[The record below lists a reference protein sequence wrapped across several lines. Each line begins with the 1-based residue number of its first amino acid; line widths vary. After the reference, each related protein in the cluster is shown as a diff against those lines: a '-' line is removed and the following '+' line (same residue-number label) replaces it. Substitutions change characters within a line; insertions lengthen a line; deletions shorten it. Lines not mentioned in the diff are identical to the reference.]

1 MYTKKSP
8 RLLFILFTIA
18 TLILVVLAPLSA
30 TAHDPGDPV
39 PAPSTSAHLNV
50 LGQYEVDE
58 TELTSDVWAL
68 GNYAYTG
75 SFSSPFCSFDLTGIR
90 IIDISDPTDPQ
101 LVAFIKDKQGTRT
114 NDVKA
119 ASLNTSHWS
128 GDILVSTNE
137 GCGVSLP
144 RLNSDG
150 NAGKFRSGQGGI
162 NIYDVTDPTKPH
174 ALKQNFLPKANGG
187 HNTYI
192 WEDGAGNAYL
202 LAVDDV
208 ALADV
213 IVVDITNPASPKEIA
228 RTGQADWPSDI
239 ASEIEGP
246 AVFLH
251 DVWVQDGIAYLSY
264 WDAGLVLLD
273 VSDPAN
279 PVFLGDSTYP
289 NPDLSGLPPEGN
301 GHVAVPNADGS
312 LVIFGDEDQSKAAS
326 FLDSTIDAVGA
337 TDKIGVALFGPE
349 PLANFPE
356 PSPVP
361 FVAGSFGCSLGDFG
375 GGPGAG
381 TVLIERGD
389 CFFSTK
395 AANAQAAGYDSY
407 IVFNDAARGDALT
420 DMSPSTGDVI
430 TIPGIFVGNTLGM
443 AMAAGT
449 TVTVDMVF
457 GIEDG
462 EGFMRVFDVTDP
474 ANIVQIG
481 TYATERTLPPE
492 NALAMGTRDA
502 HNVVVDGDLAYW
514 AWYYEGIRVVDFS
527 DCDAGDGFGG
537 CTPVEIA
544 HYDGGEDPDDIFWG
558 VYVHTLPS
566 GQKVVLGSAGDRGL
580 FIFDTP

>member
-18 TLILVVLAPLSA
+18 ALILVVLAPLSA

-50 LGQYEVDE
+50 LGQYEVDA
-58 TELTSDVWAL
+58 TGLTSDVWAL
-68 GNYAYTG
+68 GNYAYIG

-90 IIDISDPTDPQ
+90 IIDISDPENPT
-101 LVAFIKDKQGTRT
+101 LAAFIKDKKGTRT

-119 ASLNTSHWS
+119 VSLNTSHWS
-128 GDILVSTNE
+128 GDVLVSTNE
-137 GCGVSLP
+137 GCGISLP
-144 RLNSDG
+144 RLNSNG
-150 NAGKFRSGQGGI
+150 NANKVRAGRGGI

-174 ALKQNFLPKANGG
+174 ALVQNFLPKENGI

-192 WEDGAGNAYL
+192 WEDGAGSAYL

-208 ALADV
+208 NLADV
-213 IVVDITNPASPKEIA
+213 IIVDITDPADPKEIA
-228 RTGQADWPSDI
+228 RTGQADWPAGI
-239 ASEIEGP
+239 AAEIDSP

-301 GHVAVPNADGS
+301 GRVAVPNADGS
-312 LVIFGDEDQSKAAS
+312 LVIFGDGDQSKASS
-326 FLDSTIDAVGA
+326 FLSSIIDAVLA
-337 TDKIGVALFGPE
+337 TNKIGVALFGPE
-349 PLANFPE
+349 ALANFPE
-356 PSPVP
+356 PSPVN
-361 FVAGSFGCSLGDFG
+361 FVAPNFGCFPADFD
-375 GGPGAG
+375 GGPGTG
-381 TVLIERGD
+381 TVLIGRAA

-395 AANAQAAGYDSY
+395 AANAQVAGYDSY
-407 IVFNDAARGDALT
+407 IVFNDAARGDALIN
-420 DMSPSTGDVI
+420 MSPGTSDVI
-430 TIPGIFVGNTLGM
+430 TIPGIFIGHTLGT

-449 TVTVDMVF
+449 TVTVETVT

-462 EGFMRVFDVTDP
+462 EGFMRVIDVTDP
-474 ANIVQIG
+474 NNMVQIG
-481 TYATERTLPPE
+481 TYATERTLPPA
-492 NALAMGTRDA
+492 NAMAIGIRSA
-502 HNVVVDGDLAYW
+502 NNAVVDGNLAYW
-514 AWYYEGIRVVDFS
+514 AWNQEGIRVVDFF

-544 HYDGGEDPDDIFWG
+544 HHDGGEDPDDNFWG

-566 GQKVVLGSAGDRGL
+566 GQKVVLASARDSGL
-580 FIFDTP
+580 WIFDTP

>member
-8 RLLFILFTIA
+8 RLLFILLTIA
-18 TLILVVLAPLSA
+18 ALILVVLAPLSA

-39 PAPSTSAHLNV
+39 PAPSTSAHLDV
-50 LGQYEVDE
+50 LGQYEVDVPG
-58 TELTSDVWAL
+58 LTSDVWAL
-68 GNYAYTG
+68 GNYAYIG

-90 IIDISDPTDPQ
+90 IIDISDPENPT
-101 LVAFIKDKQGTRT
+101 LAAFIKDKKGTRT

-128 GDILVSTNE
+128 GDVLVSTNE
-137 GCGVSLP
+137 GCGESLP
-144 RLNSDG
+144 RLNSNG
-150 NAGKFRSGQGGI
+150 NANKIRAGRGGI

-174 ALKQNFLPKANGG
+174 ALVQNFLPKENGI
-187 HNTYI
+187 HNTFI

-208 ALADV
+208 DLADV
-213 IVVDITNPASPKEIA
+213 IIVDITDPADPKEIA
-228 RTGQADWPSDI
+228 RTGQADWPAGI
-239 ASEIEGP
+239 AAEIDGP

-273 VSDPAN
+273 VTDPAN

-301 GHVAVPNADGS
+301 GRVAVPNADGS
-312 LVIFGDEDQSKAAS
+312 LVIFGDGDQSKTSS
-326 FLDSTIDAVGA
+326 FLISMIDAVLA
-337 TDKIGVALFGPE
+337 TNKIGVALFGPE

-356 PSPVP
+356 PSPVN
-361 FVAGSFGCSLGDFG
+361 FVAANSGCSPDDFEVG
-375 GGPGAG
+375 TG
-381 TVLIERGD
+381 TVLIGRAA

-407 IVFNDAARGDALT
+407 IVFNDAARGDALIN
-420 DMSPSTGDVI
+420 MSPGTSDVI
-430 TIPGIFVGNTLGM
+430 TIPGIFIGHTLGT

-449 TVTVDMVF
+449 TVTVETVT
-457 GIEDG
+457 GVEDG
-462 EGFMRVFDVTDP
+462 EGFMRVIDVTDP
-474 ANIVQIG
+474 NNMVQIG
-481 TYATERTLPPE
+481 TYATERTLPPA
-492 NALAMGTRDA
+492 NALATGTRSA
-502 HNVVVDGDLAYW
+502 NNAVFVGNLAYW
-514 AWYYEGIRVVDFS
+514 AWNQEGVRVVDLS
-527 DCDAGDGFGG
+527 DCDVGDGFGG

-544 HYDGGEDPDDIFWG
+544 HHDGGEDPDDNFWG

-566 GQKVVLGSAGDRGL
+566 GQKVVLASARDSGL
-580 FIFDTP
+580 WIFDPP